1 MNLEGNYRGGMRG
14 ERPMQRIST
23 PLSVTADRLGM
34 ADMIGTAGEQKA
46 FQRMVDA
53 RIAIVWNRATGRD
66 VYAIDNTGTNI
77 ENGGFIEE
85 NAWRFA
91 SLKRTQDNL
100 PVAVKA
106 Q

>member
-1 MNLEGNYRGGMRG
+1 MSFKLDYLSGMRG

-23 PLSVTADRLGM
+23 PLALTADRFGV

-46 FQRMVDA
+46 FQRMVNA
-53 RIAIVWNRATGRD
+53 RITIIWNGATGRD

>member
-1 MNLEGNYRGGMRG
+1 
-14 ERPMQRIST
+14 MQRIST
-23 PLSVTADRLGM
+23 PLALTADRFGM

-53 RIAIVWNRATGRD
+53 RIAVIWNGTAGCD
-66 VYAIDNTGTNI
+66 VDTIDNTAANI

-91 SLKRTQDNL
+91 GLKRTQDNL